1 MDREAW
7 HAAIH
12 GVAKSQT
19 QLSDWSDLIW
29 SVLGPAP
36 VGSRDSLRRTA
47 SVIRTVKQEKKRL
60 DLPWF
65 TQKANK
71 APCTEL
77 ALFMEAAGA
86 LSVGWGC
93 RMPPPWWRCRVPSWS
108 GLRSPGKKVNSES
121 PCALRIHHERRTE
134 REKERKGKKNAR
146 GDQASVSEAYNFIFK
161 RIFYTLT
168 CTKREMKDA
177 KSYRVSPNITSVL
190 SLLKPG
196 FFLHT
201 FPINDVVYIIFWPWR
216 PVDILWLFFDKG
228 CSTRKLIFPWS
239 VFSLYF

>member
-1 MDREAW
+1 M
-7 HAAIH
+7 
-12 GVAKSQT
+12 
-19 QLSDWSDLIW
+19 
-29 SVLGPAP
+29 P
-36 VGSRDSLRRTA
+36 GSSPSRIQGYPQDDGIGKR
-47 SVIRTVKQEKKRL
+47 IVKKGKRKRL

-77 ALFMEAAGA
+77 ALFTEAAGA

-121 PCALRIHHERRTE
+121 PCAPRSHPERRTE

-190 SLLKPG
+190 SLSKPG

-201 FPINDVVYIIFWPWR
+201 FPTNNVVYIIFWSWR
-216 PVDILWLFFDKG
+216 PVDILWLLFDKG